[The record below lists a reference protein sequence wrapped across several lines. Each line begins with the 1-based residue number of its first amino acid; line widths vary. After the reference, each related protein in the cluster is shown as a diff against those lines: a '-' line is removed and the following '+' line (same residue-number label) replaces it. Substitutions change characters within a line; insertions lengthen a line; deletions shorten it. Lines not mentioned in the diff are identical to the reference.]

1 MSKRVTKVDPAQQ
14 SIQSLFAKKNPIKK
28 DSSTIELVPKAE
40 FVKVESSDKRL
51 VSSDPLV
58 QEFYDSLGE
67 KERRAHFVA
76 VEKLGTSYDVVRT
89 HGFLNWK
96 KSRK

>member
-14 SIQSLFAKKNPIKK
+14 SIQSLFAKKTPVKK
-28 DSSTIELVPKAE
+28 DSVAIELAPKSE
-40 FVKVESSDKRL
+40 PEHKPTNIL

-76 VEKLGTSYDVVRT
+76 MEKLGTSYDVVRT

>member
-14 SIQSLFAKKNPIKK
+14 SIQSLFAKKIPVKE
-28 DSSTIELVPKAE
+28 SAVIELVPKTE
-40 FVKVESSDKRL
+40 QKSDNIL

-76 VEKLGTSYDVVRT
+76 MEKLGTSYDVVRT

>member
-1 MSKRVTKVDPAQQ
+1 MSKRITKVDPAQQ
-14 SIQSLFAKKNPIKK
+14 SIQSLFAKKTPIKK
-28 DSSTIELVPKAE
+28 DSASIELVQKPEKQ
-40 FVKVESSDKRL
+40 KRDNLL
-51 VSSDPLV
+51 VSSDPVV

-67 KERRAHFVA
+67 KERRAHIVA
-76 VEKLGTSYDVVRT
+76 LEKLGTSYDVVRT

>member
-14 SIQSLFAKKNPIKK
+14 SIQSLFAKKTPVKE
-28 DSSTIELVPKAE
+28 SAVIELAPKTE
-40 FVKVESSDKRL
+40 PEKQKSDTIL

-76 VEKLGTSYDVVRT
+76 LEKLGTSYDVVRT

>member
-14 SIQSLFAKKNPIKK
+14 SIQSLFAKKTPIKK
-28 DSSTIELVPKAE
+28 DSANIELVQKTEPEKQ
-40 FVKVESSDKRL
+40 KSDNLL

-76 VEKLGTSYDVVRT
+76 LEKLGTSYDVVRT

>member
-14 SIQSLFAKKNPIKK
+14 SIQSLFAKKAPVKK
-28 DSSTIELVPKAE
+28 DSAAIELGQIETKQ
-40 FVKVESSDKRL
+40 KSDTLL

-67 KERRAHFVA
+67 KERRAHVIA
-76 VEKLGTSYDVVRT
+76 LEKLGTSYDVVRT